1 MPIAYLD
8 VPEGLDV
15 GGKRELVK
23 ELYEA
28 LSHAYPFPERPPGFL
43 AGVAARLRQSEW
55 CLGIR
60 AGTARIHDPRPPGCG
75 WRC

>member
-28 LSHAYPFPERPPGFL
+28 LSHAYPFPDDHRVFLREWRPDCVSQNGALGSEP
-43 AGVAARLRQSEW
+43 ARPVFT
-55 CLGIR
+55 I
-60 AGTARIHDPRPPGCG
+60 PRPPGCG